1 MMKHILIT
9 GGGTGIGRALAGR
22 FADKGWRVTIVGRRL
37 NLLQEVARDYPDKIS
52 IISADVGSIQDR
64 QKIVSE
70 AKGTLDLLVHNAAVL
85 GPVGPI
91 LDQSPEDWK
100 SHMATNVEGPLFLT
114 QALLP
119 KLVENSRVVNISSGA
134 AHQGIPGWGMYCTSK
149 AALFMLGQL
158 LKDELAQRNIWFGSV
173 RPGIVDTPMQA
184 EIRALEPEDF
194 PMVEQFRQYKA
205 TGALVTSELVAQYLE
220 WLLLE
225 VSGPQLGEREWDIR
239 DAEWQ
244 SAWQKLA

>member
-1 MMKHILIT
+1 
-9 GGGTGIGRALAGR
+9 
-22 FADKGWRVTIVGRRL
+22 
-37 NLLQEVARDYPDKIS
+37 
-52 IISADVGSIQDR
+52 
-64 QKIVSE
+64 
-70 AKGTLDLLVHNAAVL
+70 
-85 GPVGPI
+85 
-91 LDQSPEDWK
+91 
-100 SHMATNVEGPLFLT
+100 
-114 QALLP
+114 
-119 KLVENSRVVNISSGA
+119 
-134 AHQGIPGWGMYCTSK
+134 MYCTSK

-158 LKDELAQRNIWFGSV
+158 LKSELAQRNIWFGSV

-244 SAWQKLA
+244 SAWQKLV